1 MKRLCDYGIP
11 LLDKNLTGMMGGD
24 LVVVGAMSGTGK
36 TTLANSLAMSASSQ
50 GISTA
55 LFSLENA
62 AGDWKR
68 QMVFTE
74 FKQWVPNQMSYREF
88 LNVYSS
94 NPSLFERY
102 EEKVNQILSQEREG
116 VPLFYLVES
125 TDGIKDLKT
134 LLERVKACIDAGK
147 QVIVIDHID
156 HVSNDARA
164 DLQFIRTAMKELAEL
179 AFNRDV
185 CIITFSQIRKDLP
198 PGVMCPGMYDLKG
211 GSPKT
216 DVASVVITM
225 ARDPFFDDPEQ
236 GKFAT
241 LMAIRKDRYGK
252 LAMGRLFWKNGTY
265 EQDYK
270 QIESFDANG
279 YIVDGLSKDKLALAA
294 KQIGLK
300 NV

>member
-1 MKRLCDYGIP
+1 MNLLCSYGIP

-24 LVVVGAMSGTGK
+24 LVVIGAMSGTGK

-50 GISTA
+50 GISTV

-62 AGDWKR
+62 TGDWKR

-74 FKQWVPNQMSYREF
+74 FKQWIPNNMSYREF
-88 LNVYSS
+88 LNLYSS
-94 NPSLFERY
+94 NPQTFERY
-102 EEKVNQILSQEREG
+102 EETVNKILSEEKDG
-116 VPLFYLVES
+116 VPLFLLIES
-125 TDGIKDLKT
+125 SDGIKDLQA
-134 LLERVKACIDAGK
+134 LLERVNACIDAGK
-147 QVIVIDHID
+147 KVIIIDHID

-164 DLQFIRTAMKELAEL
+164 DLQFIRTAMKQLAEL
-179 AFNRDV
+179 AFNRGV

-225 ARDPFFDDPEQ
+225 ARDPFFDEPEA
-236 GKFAT
+236 GKYAT

-252 LAMGRLFWKNGTY
+252 LAMGRLFWRNGIY

-270 QIESFDANG
+270 PIESFDANG
-279 YIVDGLSKDKLALAA
+279 YVIDGLTKDKLVLAA
-294 KQIGLK
+294 KQLGFK